1 MDHPVLSSKRY
12 EQWGRGGEDRQTV
25 RWIGLLPLYSFT
37 AKLLDPSTDL
47 TNVTDNGEEVADTMN
62 AIKCE

>member
-1 MDHPVLSSKRY
+1 MDHPVPPSKRD
-12 EQWGRGGEDRQTV
+12 EQWGRGKDRQTV
-25 RWIGLLPLYSFT
+25 RWIDLLPRYSFT
-37 AKLLDPSTDL
+37 AKLPGPPTDL